1 MSNEFINLN
10 AADCSHV
17 GFQLRYIS
25 ISKYE
30 EDWQSLPHTH
40 QFSELF
46 YVISGAGTFYIE
58 DEMIPVQP
66 DDLIIINPHVEH
78 TEKTLANNPMEYI
91 VFGVEGLAFSF
102 TEPDRHGTKGYSYYS
117 YHSLAAITHINKF
130 YLAHSFT
137 ECIGQSPIN
146 YLTDRRLAACKELLI
161 SSNLSVAQVASSAGF
176 SSQSYFSQIFRK
188 KTGMTPRQYRSRYSK
203 KQAPE

>member
-1 MSNEFINLN
+1 MS
-10 AADCSHV
+10 ART
-17 GFQLRYIS
+17 GLRR
-25 ISKYE
+25 
-30 EDWQSLPHTH
+30 
-40 QFSELF
+40 
-46 YVISGAGTFYIE
+46 V
-58 DEMIPVQP
+58 

-102 TEPDRHGTKGYSYYS
+102 TEPD
-117 YHSLAAITHINKF
+117 
-130 YLAHSFT
+130 
-137 ECIGQSPIN
+137 Q
-146 YLTDRRLAACKELLI
+146 RLAACKELLI

>member
-1 MSNEFINLN
+1 
-10 AADCSHV
+10 
-17 GFQLRYIS
+17 
-25 ISKYE
+25 
-30 EDWQSLPHTH
+30 
-40 QFSELF
+40 
-46 YVISGAGTFYIE
+46 
-58 DEMIPVQP
+58 
-66 DDLIIINPHVEH
+66 
-78 TEKTLANNPMEYI
+78 MEYI

-117 YHSLAAITHINKF
+117 YHS
-130 YLAHSFT
+130 
-137 ECIGQSPIN
+137 
-146 YLTDRRLAACKELLI
+146 LAACKELLI

>member
-1 MSNEFINLN
+1 
-10 AADCSHV
+10 
-17 GFQLRYIS
+17 
-25 ISKYE
+25 
-30 EDWQSLPHTH
+30 
-40 QFSELF
+40 
-46 YVISGAGTFYIE
+46 
-58 DEMIPVQP
+58 
-66 DDLIIINPHVEH
+66 
-78 TEKTLANNPMEYI
+78 MEYI

-102 TEPDRHGTKGYSYYS
+102 TEPDRHGTKGYSYSS

-146 YLTDRRLAACKELLI
+146 YLTDQRLAACKELLI

>member
-1 MSNEFINLN
+1 MTKNRALN
-10 AADCSHV
+10 RCATAK
-17 GFQLRYIS
+17 RYIDVNY
-25 ISKYE
+25 SKN
-30 EDWQSLPHTH
+30 
-40 QFSELF
+40 
-46 YVISGAGTFYIE
+46 I
-58 DEMIPVQP
+58 
-66 DDLIIINPHVEH
+66 
-78 TEKTLANNPMEYI
+78 TL
-91 VFGVEGLAFSF
+91 
-102 TEPDRHGTKGYSYYS
+102 D
-117 YHSLAAITHINKF
+117 SLAAITHINKF